1 MQPDRLSNSRP
12 IRDRTDLIPM
22 DVSQA
27 SYQIIADL
35 LASRTGQHLTESRRW
50 RIGTALAGVFR
61 EHGISNVD
69 QLVCL
74 LDEPRRR
81 SHDHD
86 LATEVVEA
94 LLNNETYFFRDKPT
108 FDQIPEDILPE
119 LARRRAQTRR
129 LSIWCA
135 GCSTGQEVHSLAMLF
150 EDQKERWDGWTI
162 DILGTDISHRAIRAA
177 RTGLYSQFEVQ
188 RGLGVAQMLRHFE
201 ETPAGWQIRDH
212 VRHIT
217 RFQQHNVL
225 TEPPAR
231 ARFDLILCRNVLL
244 YFTQGTREAAF
255 QRLSGAMTND
265 GFLMLGAGETV
276 VGQTSAFHPSTG
288 RLSVYERREN
298 QADFTFH

>member
-1 MQPDRLSNSRP
+1 ME
-12 IRDRTDLIPM
+12 
-22 DVSQA
+22 VSQA

-35 LASRTGQHLTESRRW
+35 LAARTGQHLTESRRW
-50 RIGTALAGVFR
+50 RVGTALSGVFR

-81 SHDHD
+81 THDRD
-86 LATEVVEA
+86 LTTEVVEA

-108 FDQIPEDILPE
+108 FDQIPEDILPA
-119 LARRRAQTRR
+119 LAERRKHAKRI
-129 LSIWCA
+129 SIWCA

-150 EDQKERWDGWTI
+150 EDQKDRWGGWTI
-162 DILGTDISHRAIRAA
+162 DILGTDVSHKAIRAA

-188 RGLGVAQMLRHFE
+188 RGLGVTQMLRHFE
-201 ETPAGWQIRDH
+201 ETPGGWQIQDH

-231 ARFDLILCRNVLL
+231 GRFDLILCRNVLL
-244 YFTQGTREAAF
+244 YFDPDTRALAF
-255 QRLSGAMTND
+255 QRLANAMARD

-276 VGQTSAFHPSTG
+276 VGQTRSFVPSG
-288 RLSVYERREN
+288 KRLSLYELHEN
-298 QADFTFH
+298 VTPSAAFAAG